1 MKIWVLQHVACEDLG
16 TISDALES
24 KGISAHYVRSFAG
37 QPVPAN
43 MEDAAGLIVMGGPMG
58 VYDQPQYPFLQ
69 KEMKLIEEALKQEK
83 PILGVCLG
91 SQLLATALGAEV
103 KKGKAKE
110 IGWHPINLLP
120 AAQGDALWQG
130 VKSPF
135 LAYHWHGDVFD
146 LPAGALSLASSALTS
161 CQAFR
166 YGRNAYGFLFHM
178 EVTQAIIS
186 AMIETFAV
194 ELQEEGIDGHSI
206 VVQAREHL
214 TRLQT
219 VGHLVFQRWADL
231 LAVPGS

>member
-1 MKIWVLQHVACEDLG
+1 MKVWVLQHVACEDLG
-16 TISDALES
+16 TIGDALES

-37 QPVPAN
+37 QPVPAS
-43 MEDAAGLIVMGGPMG
+43 MDDAAGLIVMGGPMG
-58 VYDQPQYPFLQ
+58 VYDQPRYPFLQ
-69 KEMKLIEEALKQEK
+69 KEMKLIEEALKEEK
-83 PILGVCLG
+83 PLLGVCLG
-91 SQLLATALGAEV
+91 SQLLAAALGAEV
-103 KKGKAKE
+103 KKGQAKE

-130 VKSPF
+130 VESPF
-135 LAYHWHGDVFD
+135 LAYHWHGDIFD
-146 LPAGALSLASSALTS
+146 LPAGAAPLASSALTS

-166 YGRNAYGFLFHM
+166 YGSNSYGFLFHM

-194 ELQEEGIDGHSI
+194 ELQEEGTDGHSI